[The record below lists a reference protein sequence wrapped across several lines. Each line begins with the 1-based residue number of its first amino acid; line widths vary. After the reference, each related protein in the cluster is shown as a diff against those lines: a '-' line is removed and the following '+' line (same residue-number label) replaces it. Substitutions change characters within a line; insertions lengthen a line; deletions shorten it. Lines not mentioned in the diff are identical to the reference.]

1 MRGISKLSAWLA
13 AGLLSISLAHAAEDV
28 DADAL
33 SLADT
38 ASATAAVSA
47 PSDWRGSFET
57 AAANYR
63 AARQAGEGQ
72 LNDTVRASSSQSYDG
87 RVFGGWRAVFTNRL
101 DIGWRDA
108 SGTYNAVDT
117 LKQAYISWQPTPWV
131 LLDAGRINV
140 REGVASGFN
149 PTDFF
154 KANAIRSVVSI
165 DPASLRENRLGSVML
180 RSQVLWAGGSVTALV
195 SPRLAD
201 RPSDATFNPDF
212 GATNRQWRYMISG
225 TQPLYDGFSPQWL
238 VYGGADIPPQLGVNA
253 TALLDDATVLF
264 AEYAGG
270 RSQSLAD
277 GPSAGNHFHSRFA
290 TGATRTFPGNVSI
303 TLEYDYDGRS
313 ANRAD
318 WRALEMNPARNGVYR
333 GAVGREQELTT
344 RQSVF
349 SYISWQDAIIRH
361 FDATL
366 MGRYDLIDDSFFTWV
381 EARYHW
387 PHADLAVQWQAD
399 HGGSRSV
406 YGASSQSN
414 VLQAIL
420 TFYF

>member
-1 MRGISKLSAWLA
+1 MGGVSKRAWLA
-13 AGLLSISLAHAAEDV
+13 AGLLFSSFAHAAADV

-33 SLADT
+33 RLADT
-38 ASATAAVSA
+38 ASSTATGSA
-47 PSDWRGSFET
+47 PSRWRGSFEM
-57 AAANYR
+57 AAANYNEG
-63 AARQAGEGQ
+63 RQAGTGQ
-72 LNDTVRASSSQSYDG
+72 LNDTVRAASSLSYDG
-87 RVFGGWRAVFTNRL
+87 RLFGGWRAVFSNRL
-101 DIGWRDA
+101 DTGWRDA
-108 SGTYNAVDT
+108 KGSFNAVDT
-117 LKQAYISWQPTPWV
+117 LKQAYLSWQPISSV
-131 LLDAGRINV
+131 LLDAGRINM

-154 KANAIRSVVSI
+154 KADAIRSVVSI

-180 RSQVLWAGGSVTALV
+180 RGQVLWASGSMTALV

-201 RPSDATFNPDF
+201 RASDATFNPDF
-212 GATNRQWRYMISG
+212 GATNRQWRYLMTA
-225 TQPLYDGFSPQWL
+225 TQRLYEGFSPQWM
-238 VYGGADIPPQLGVNA
+238 VYGGSDIPPQIGVNA
-253 TALLDDATVLF
+253 TALLDDATVVF

-270 RSQSLAD
+270 RSQSLAE
-277 GPSAGNHFHSRFA
+277 GPSAHNRFHSRLA
-290 TGATRTFPGNVSI
+290 TGATRTFPGKVSV

-313 ANRAD
+313 ANRSA
-318 WRALEMNPARNGVYR
+318 WNALGTDPARDGAYR
-333 GAVGREQELTT
+333 GAVARAQELTT

-349 SYISWQDAIIRH
+349 GYISWQDAIVRH
-361 FDATL
+361 LDATL
-366 MGRYDLIDDSFFTWV
+366 MGRYDLVDNSFFTWV

-387 PHADLAVQWQAD
+387 PRADLAVQWQAD